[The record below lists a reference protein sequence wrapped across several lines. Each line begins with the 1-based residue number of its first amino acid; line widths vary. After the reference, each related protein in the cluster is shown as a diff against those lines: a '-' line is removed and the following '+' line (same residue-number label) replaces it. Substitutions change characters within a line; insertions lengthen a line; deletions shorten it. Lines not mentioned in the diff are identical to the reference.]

1 MSQSSRELSSQVL
14 VVNRNL
20 QAVHITT
27 ARRAFV
33 LMFTDIARALDPS
46 WVSHDFE
53 SWASLSP
60 SGDGPTVGTSRG
72 PILIPRVVQ
81 LVDYDRMPR
90 TTIRLTRR
98 NIFLRDGYTCQY
110 CARRGTPRD
119 LNLDHVMP
127 RSRGGPMSWDNVVC
141 SCRACNLRKGGR
153 TPPEANMRLLKKPVR
168 PRWSPIL
175 ALAFAPGRP
184 PEWEPFLA
192 NLQGAREL
200 AALWADAE
208 AAGALH
214 AELRAEALAETG

>member
-1 MSQSSRELSSQVL
+1 MSQSSRELSTQVL

-33 LMFTDIARALDPS
+33 LMYTDVAHALDGA
-46 WVSHDFE
+46 WVAHAFGAWAALPAGDD
-53 SWASLSP
+53 ASLS
-60 SGDGPTVGTSRG
+60 VGTSRG
-72 PILIPRVVQ
+72 HIRVPRVIQ
-81 LVDYDRMPR
+81 LVEYDRMPR

-127 RSRGGPMSWDNVVC
+127 RSRGGPMSWENVVC
-141 SCRACNLRKGGR
+141 SCRVCNLRKGGR
-153 TPPEANMRLLKKPVR
+153 TPSEANMRLLRRPIR

-175 ALAFAPGRP
+175 ALAFSPGRP
-184 PEWEPFLA
+184 PEWDPFLA
-192 NLQGAREL
+192 SLPGAREL
-200 AALWADAE
+200 QTLWEQSPDADRGPMAE
-208 AAGALH
+208 SA
-214 AELRAEALAETG
+214 

>member
-1 MSQSSRELSSQVL
+1 MSQSSRELSAQVL

-33 LMFTDIARALDPS
+33 LMFTDVARALDPA
-46 WVSHDFE
+46 WVAHDFE
-53 SWASLSP
+53 SWATISP

-72 PILIPRVVQ
+72 PILIPRVLQ
-81 LVDYDRMPR
+81 LVAYDRMPR

-127 RSRGGPMSWDNVVC
+127 RSRGGPMTWENVVC
-141 SCRACNLRKGGR
+141 SCRVCNLRKGGR
-153 TPPEANMRLLKKPVR
+153 TPAEANMRLLRKPVR

-175 ALAFAPGRP
+175 TLAFAPGRP
-184 PEWEPFLA
+184 KEWEPFLS

-200 AALWADAE
+200 SALWAEADAAQAQE
-208 AAGALH
+208 PRIKESA
-214 AELRAEALAETG
+214 